1 MSNKLLQKE
10 IINYISIDEDFFNCY
25 VDALQN
31 EISKTKSIV
40 TDIVFDVINNWED
53 KKHLLKCYENFVT
66 KFIEWLFNDTNEQT
80 QKKLIE
86 YYFMEHERVIKT
98 IGTSWI
104 KLSGKYIN
112 LDDLYDDF
120 KLECN
125 G

>member
-1 MSNKLLQKE
+1 MNNKLLQKE
-10 IINYISIDEDFFNCY
+10 IINYISMDEDFFNCY

-53 KKHLLKCYENFVT
+53 QKHLLVCYKNFVT
-66 KFIEWLFNDTNEQT
+66 KFVEWLCNDTNEQT

-86 YYFMEHERVIKT
+86 YYFMEYERVIKT

>member
-1 MSNKLLQKE
+1 MNNKLLQRE
-10 IINYISIDEDFFNCY
+10 VINYINLDEDFFNCY
-25 VDALQN
+25 VDALQK

-40 TDIVFDVINNWED
+40 TDIVFDYINNWED
-53 KKHLLKCYENFVT
+53 RKHLLKCYQNFVT
-66 KFIEWLFNDTNEQT
+66 RFIEWLFNDTNEQT

-86 YYFMEHERVIKT
+86 YYFMEYEIVVKT
-98 IGTSWI
+98 IGTSWV

-120 KLECN
+120 KLECH